1 MIVFKLVFKL
11 NLYILNISFFFLR
24 KIKKMLLYYETKYL
38 KRYEIYEFL
47 FLNYFKDQY
56 ILIDLFMSIKSNKF
70 Y

>member
-38 KRYEIYEFL
+38 KRYMKYMNF
-47 FLNYFKDQY
+47 FF
-56 ILIDLFMSIKSNKF
+56 
-70 Y
+70 